1 MRVLVIHSRYLSG
14 SISGENRVVEDE
26 VSLLRSAGHEVH
38 TWTPSITEAGLG
50 LVRRAFDAVWSRRAA
65 EEIRSL
71 LHAYRPEV
79 VHCHNLFPALSPA
92 VLRAVDETPLVLTL
106 HNYRLLC
113 LPATFLRDGR
123 VCESCLGRAPWRGVV
138 HGCYRDSVPASA
150 AIATSLIVHRGADTF
165 SRPNLYLA
173 VSDFVRDKHIAGG
186 FDPDRIR
193 VKPNFTWP
201 APKREGPGEYFLFLG
216 RLSTEK
222 GLSTVIDAFRGRRDS
237 RLVVVGDGPEREQLR
252 ARTHPGVE
260 FRGAVDAA
268 DVPEIVSRARA
279 LLVPSTCYEGA
290 PRSLLEAYASGV
302 PVIASR
308 IGGLPELVE
317 DGKTG
322 LLVAP
327 GESPEWAEA
336 IARLADDDQAIRMGR
351 EAHRLWKRRF
361 GPDEGLRNL
370 EEAYR
375 AVTQNADATV
385 ITSADA
391 DGTRTMR

>member
-1 MRVLVIHSRYLSG
+1 VKVLVIHSRYLSG
-14 SISGENRVVEDE
+14 SVSGENRVVEDE
-26 VSLLRSAGHEVH
+26 VALLRRAGHEVH
-38 TWTPSITEAGLG
+38 AWTPSVKEAGLG
-50 LVRRAFDAVWSRRAA
+50 LVRPAFDAVWSRRAA
-65 EEIRSL
+65 DEIRSL
-71 LHAYRPEV
+71 LRDYQPDV

-92 VLRAVDETPLVLTL
+92 VLRAVGETPLALTL

-150 AIATSLIVHRGADTF
+150 AIATSLVVHRAADTF

-173 VSDFVRDKHIAGG
+173 VSDFVRRKHIAAG

-201 APKREGPGEYFLFLG
+201 APQREGPGEYFLFLG
-216 RLSTEK
+216 RLSAEK
-222 GLSTVIDAFRGRRDS
+222 GMATIIEASRGRGDS
-237 RLVVVGDGPEREQLR
+237 RIVVVGDGPDREALH
-252 ARTHPGVE
+252 ALAHPGVE
-260 FRGAVDAA
+260 FRGAVDGAA
-268 DVPEIVSRARA
+268 VPEIVRRARA
-279 LLVPSTCYEGA
+279 LLVPSTCFEGA
-290 PRSLLEAYASGV
+290 PRSLLEAYAAGV

-317 DGKTG
+317 EGVTG
-322 LLVAP
+322 LLVDP
-327 GESPEWAEA
+327 NEPEKWADAMDRLGGDDEA
-336 IARLADDDQAIRMGR
+336 SRMGL
-351 EAHRLWKRRF
+351 EAHRLWEKRF

-375 AVTQNADATV
+375 SVVATPKKASLGRV
-385 ITSADA
+385 PQDER
-391 DGTRTMR
+391 G